1 MGGSH
6 LGWNAWTG
14 DARVYTKSPTA
25 PAMSSNEDRSRKPE
39 PEGTDH
45 RVPHRMTATVTSQRV
60 PNGA

>member
-39 PEGTDH
+39 PEGTDQ
-45 RVPHRMTATVTSQRV
+45 PCAAPNDGNCDEPTST
-60 PNGA
+60 